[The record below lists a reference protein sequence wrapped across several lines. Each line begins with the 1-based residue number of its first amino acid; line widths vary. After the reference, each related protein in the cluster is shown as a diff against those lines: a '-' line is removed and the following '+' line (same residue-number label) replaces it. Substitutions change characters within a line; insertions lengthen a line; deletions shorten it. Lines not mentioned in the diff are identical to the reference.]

1 MLTLKTGRIYCFSCS
16 ALLTFLVPSGLLIL
30 RNSLL
35 NASKRQKTLKSSFS
49 SPPWAA
55 PRAPAL
61 TTSPFPP
68 RKPTEHFSTRTQSCR
83 LPHAHQWRHQVE
95 GRTRAEKQ
103 LQIDTRDPQLPST
116 MHPARL
122 ISEKEPTRS
131 KLLKSNEGP
140 QCQYSPNKTKTQ
152 GTRSAWRR

>member
-1 MLTLKTGRIYCFSCS
+1 MLTLKTGRNYRFFCS
-16 ALLTFLVPSGLLIL
+16 ALLTNLVPSGLLIL

-68 RKPTEHFSTRTQSCR
+68 RRRTEHFSTRTQSCR

-95 GRTRAEKQ
+95 GRTQAEKQ

-116 MHPARL
+116 MRPARL

>member
-1 MLTLKTGRIYCFSCS
+1 MLTLKTGRIYSFSSS
-16 ALLTFLVPSGLLIL
+16 ALLTILVPSGLLIL

-49 SPPWAA
+49 SPPWVA
-55 PRAPAL
+55 RAPAL
-61 TTSPFPP
+61 MTSPFPP
-68 RKPTEHFSTRTQSCR
+68 RRRTEHFSTRTQSCR

-95 GRTRAEKQ
+95 GRTQAEKQ

-116 MHPARL
+116 MHLARL

>member
-1 MLTLKTGRIYCFSCS
+1 MLTPKTGRIFCFSCS
-16 ALLTFLVPSGLLIL
+16 ALSTILVPSGLLIL

-35 NASKRQKTLKSSFS
+35 NASKRQKTLKSSSS
-49 SPPWAA
+49 SPPWLA

-68 RKPTEHFSTRTQSCR
+68 RRPTEHFSTRTQSCR
-83 LPHAHQWRHQVE
+83 LPHAHQWRHQAE
-95 GRTRAEKQ
+95 GRTQAEKQ

-122 ISEKEPTRS
+122 ISEREQTRS
-131 KLLKSNEGP
+131 KLLKSNEGT
-140 QCQYSPNKTKTQ
+140 QCQYLSSNGQ
-152 GTRSAWRR
+152 Y